1 MLKKLI
7 IFSILFTLISC
18 DYSTVSSNNSNDTI
32 LNNSNSL
39 VEIPKIKIGFWKYND
54 YSKYIDYETLNI
66 IRFGEVKEAK
76 IRTSQGDP
84 VNAGYSWIYTNE
96 NNDKIECMYDSN
108 NPYKIKKINYIYDNL
123 IWSREPIY
131 SNDRIISISRW
142 KYEHYMFFKNENFDE
157 TIHDSNNLI
166 YEVEFPNDYQML
178 IEKDFSEEVASVL
191 SQYKKNFYIEE
202 ASVQKAVRS
211 NGEEYYSLYYGN
223 NNEMSITYLDG
234 VLNFTHSNGYKIIDN
249 NSLNATYIFSDARLK
264 ISSYVESVVK
274 KLAIDYASNPTNT
287 DLPLSNKIYRVSNNS
302 FKYKGK
308 VGDNTFEIYYNYS
321 FDNHRWQFY
330 KFIFND
336 IDYSESVR
344 P

>member
-1 MLKKLI
+1 
-7 IFSILFTLISC
+7 
-18 DYSTVSSNNSNDTI
+18 
-32 LNNSNSL
+32 
-39 VEIPKIKIGFWKYND
+39 
-54 YSKYIDYETLNI
+54 
-66 IRFGEVKEAK
+66 
-76 IRTSQGDP
+76 
-84 VNAGYSWIYTNE
+84 
-96 NNDKIECMYDSN
+96 
-108 NPYKIKKINYIYDNL
+108 
-123 IWSREPIY
+123 
-131 SNDRIISISRW
+131 
-142 KYEHYMFFKNENFDE
+142 MFFKNENFDE

-178 IEKDFSEEVASVL
+178 IEKDFSEEVASLL